1 MEFDKESQKPV
12 LPKDLFK
19 SDFTWFLYE
28 ISKHRFPQVI
38 SCLCL
43 VGWVSL
49 YGNSLINKIESTG
62 DMLATFVLGFS
73 VLLPY
78 AWLQYSKMY
87 PKNKTELVQQ
97 VLKSNPGLD
106 IEKWDEIANR
116 LNSSFYQ
123 EHFWNTPYFFYDGQQ
138 AQLAFRANVSKPYH
152 QGKLNG
158 ITDSDK
164 IQSARCYMQSIK
176 EDFEFSLKDSLSEP
190 VLNSKLPRD
199 TYRGKFSFYLGY
211 LLVGFVVCFFQV
223 QSLLEIVT
231 TFSQKSFKAL
241 IFSIYWQYLFL
252 VFYHYRYRHLYPE
265 MGTIQAIKFLSIITK
280 VSPGKELDKWDQVA
294 RYMNQYLSEE
304 ENNSPSKRRFLD
316 GKRCS
321 NCYKTC
327 FEPLSVG
334 NGPSE
339 YCELKEIVELI
350 KPDA

>member
-19 SDFTWFLYE
+19 NDFTWFLYE

-43 VGWVSL
+43 VGWVSP
-49 YGNSLINKIESTG
+49 YGNSLINKNESTDVMPANLVLEFLVQLPLG
-62 DMLATFVLGFS
+62 WLLSLAWFFPFGWS
-73 VLLPY
+73 
-78 AWLQYSKMY
+78 QYSKMY

-152 QGKLNG
+152 QGKFNG

-176 EDFEFSLKDSLSEP
+176 EDFELSLKDSLSEP
-190 VLNSKLPRD
+190 VLNCKLPRD
-199 TYRGKFSFYLGY
+199 TYRGKFSFDSGY
-211 LLVGFVVCFFQV
+211 LLVGFMVCCLQV
-223 QSLLEIVT
+223 LSLLEIVK
-231 TFSQKSFKAL
+231 TFSQKPFEAL
-241 IFSIYWQYLFL
+241 ISFICWQCLSL
-252 VFYHYRYRHLYPE
+252 IVYHYRYRHLYPG
-265 MGTIQAIKFLSIITK
+265 MGTMQAIKFLSIITK

-294 RYMNQYLSEE
+294 R
-304 ENNSPSKRRFLD
+304 
-316 GKRCS
+316 
-321 NCYKTC
+321 
-327 FEPLSVG
+327 
-334 NGPSE
+334 
-339 YCELKEIVELI
+339 
-350 KPDA
+350 